1 MTLTLVIRN
10 AAALETGMPTEFV
23 LHERGAVIGRADTC
37 DWSLPDPQRHIS
49 SRHCE
54 VRFHDGSY
62 WLTDTSTNGTFV
74 NNSADP
80 LQGEHRIEQGDVILV
95 GDFEIGAELSGSAA
109 AEPEGELG
117 AQEAFAGWDGWGDG
131 APPVARETAGDE
143 WGEPQQQQPQPAAPE
158 SWEPSIQPGNA
169 APEARQAIAGPA
181 AHAPGRGFEWGERRP
196 VAEEVPSTDGWG
208 PTHDASDM
216 PDGSSV
222 WEGPKAAADPSS
234 GWSSPAADA
243 PRAAGPADIWGQIA
257 EDNVVDWARGGFG
270 APVEPPPSDPLGL
283 EDDSSISSMPLQS
296 PAEAAAAV
304 PPPPAQTSAPRRSAR
319 APAKASRAT
328 PAQSPAPAPA
338 AADTERLLAEFF
350 TAAGLDS
357 GAVKGPPVEAFA
369 RSGTLLRRLIAGLV
383 ILVEARARAKSQM
396 GAESTRLELDG
407 NNPIKFARAPEQ
419 ALAQLLSPPERG
431 FMSADRA
438 VEDAFYDLQSH
449 QMATLKAMQGA
460 LRATLDRFSP
470 DAIRSRAETGG
481 FLASILPA
489 AKDAAL
495 WRAYERE
502 FSGVA
507 RGSDEAFMDVFA
519 KEFRKAYEEQSRI
532 AHQAPG
538 R

>member
-10 AAALETGMPTEFV
+10 AAALENGMPTEFV

-109 AEPEGELG
+109 AEPEGEPG

-270 APVEPPPSDPLGL
+270 APVGQQPWGHQANGTPVKPGPKADNPPGIGPAGTVHCTLADWAKFVAFHLTSGKSNPGL
-283 EDDSSISSMPLQS
+283 LKPESFDTMH
-296 PAEAAAAV
+296 
-304 PPPPAQTSAPRRSAR
+304 TSADGQYAMGWLTAKRPWAGGTALTHAGSNTMWYCVAWL
-319 APAKASRAT
+319 APKKNFAVLVMINQGGDGASRA
-328 PAQSPAPAPA
+328 
-338 AADTERLLAEFF
+338 ADDVAS
-350 TAAGLDS
+350 A
-357 GAVKGPPVEAFA
+357 
-369 RSGTLLRRLIAGLV
+369 LI
-383 ILVEARARAKSQM
+383 
-396 GAESTRLELDG
+396 
-407 NNPIKFARAPEQ
+407 
-419 ALAQLLSPPERG
+419 
-431 FMSADRA
+431 
-438 VEDAFYDLQSH
+438 
-449 QMATLKAMQGA
+449 MQH
-460 LRATLDRFSP
+460 
-470 DAIRSRAETGG
+470 
-481 FLASILPA
+481 
-489 AKDAAL
+489 K
-495 WRAYERE
+495 
-502 FSGVA
+502 
-507 RGSDEAFMDVFA
+507 
-519 KEFRKAYEEQSRI
+519 
-532 AHQAPG
+532 
-538 R
+538 

>member
-10 AAALETGMPTEFV
+10 ATALENGMPTEFV
-23 LHERGAVIGRADTC
+23 LHERGVIIGRADTC

-54 VRFHDGSY
+54 IRFRDDSY

-74 NNSADP
+74 NNSAERLP
-80 LQGEHRIEQGDVILV
+80 GEHRIEQGDVILV
-95 GDFEIGAELSGSAA
+95 GDYEIAARLTGEA
-109 AEPEGELG
+109 AEPDAAEPGSE
-117 AQEAFAGWDGWGDG
+117 EAFAGWQGWSDSAP
-131 APPVARETAGDE
+131 APPADSGGDE
-143 WGEPQQQQPQPAAPE
+143 WGEPQEQPTAAQQWAASPPASDPAPQ
-158 SWEPSIQPGNA
+158 SYQN
-169 APEARQAIAGPA
+169 IAGPA
-181 AHAPGRGFEWGERRP
+181 AHPPSRGFEWGERRP
-196 VAEEVPSTDGWG
+196 VAEEVPDTDGWG

-222 WEGPKAAADPSS
+222 WEGPQAQPDNSS
-234 GWSSPAADA
+234 GWSSAAADRPA
-243 PRAAGPADIWGQIA
+243 AAGPADIWGQIA

-283 EDDSSISSMPLQS
+283 EDDQSINAMPLRS
-296 PAEAAAAV
+296 PVEQ
-304 PPPPAQTSAPRRSAR
+304 PASEPTAAPRRSAR
-319 APAKASRAT
+319 APAKAGRTA
-328 PAQSPAPAPA
+328 PQPAPA
-338 AADTERLLAEFF
+338 AADTERLVAEFL
-350 TAAGLDS
+350 TAAGLAP
-357 GAVKGPPVEAFA
+357 GAVKGPPAESFA
-369 RSGTLLRRLIAGLV
+369 RGGALLRRLIAGLV
-383 ILVEARARAKSQM
+383 VLVEARARAKSQM

-407 NNPIKFARAPEQ
+407 NNPIKFARSPEQ

-431 FMSADRA
+431 FMNADRA
-438 VEDAFYDLQSH
+438 VEDAFFDLQSH

-470 DAIRSRAETGG
+470 EAIRARAETGG

-495 WRAYERE
+495 WRAYEHE

-519 KEFRKAYEEQSRI
+519 KEFRKAYEEQSRN
-532 AHQAPG
+532 AGQSPG